1 MANAKLSREHAI
13 ALLHKLA
20 TDESFRDLF
29 EKDPSTAL
37 SQMGVPGEIIANLR
51 PESLTPAKLAS
62 PNEFHKAWRQLA
74 EASAEARLSMIV
86 PHLRLDFGDNDRQS

>member
-20 TDESFRDLF
+20 TDQSFRDHF
-29 EKDPSTAL
+29 EKDPSAAL
-37 SQMGVPGEIIANLR
+37 GQMGVPEDVIANLR
-51 PESLTPAKLAS
+51 PESVRPAKLA
-62 PNEFHKAWRQLA
+62 PPGEFHRAWRQLA
-74 EASAEARLSMIV
+74 DESAEARLSMIV